1 MKAANDVK
9 LNSVK
14 LSVVVASLSSPAAL
28 ENCLESIFANDPL
41 LLHGVEIIA
50 SDCCLKEKT
59 AAYADKYP
67 AVKFIHFPAKTPLP
81 ILLGA
86 AIARSKGE
94 IITITDSSC
103 LVAGDWVS
111 SILLAHE
118 AASPVIG
125 GSVEMSGKGNLT
137 TWAAY
142 FCDYARFLPA
152 APPGIVKV
160 VPGNNL
166 SIKRRFLNE
175 KTGFDGIEF
184 WKTEWCGQLQAN
196 GTGLISEPEIRVRSE
211 KDYRLRTFLGGRFH
225 KGRCFAGRR
234 AVHRSISN
242 RFQYAA
248 GSFLL
253 PFVFLFRTLAPVF
266 GKKRF
271 LIKLSLSLP
280 IIVAAVIIW
289 SAGEAIGYLAGAG
302 KSCGRAD

>member
-1 MKAANDVK
+1 MKAAQDVK
-9 LNSVK
+9 LDFVK

-28 ENCLESIFANDPL
+28 ENCLESIFANDL
-41 LLHGVEIIA
+41 LMQGVEIIA
-50 SDCCLKEKT
+50 ADCCLKEKT

-67 AVKFIHFPAKTPLP
+67 AVNFIHFPAKTPLP

-111 SILLAHE
+111 SILRAHE
-118 AASPVIG
+118 ADSPVIG
-125 GSVEMSGKGNLT
+125 GSVEMSGNDNLT
-137 TWAAY
+137 NWAAY
-142 FCDYARFLPA
+142 FCDYAQFLPS
-152 APPGIVKV
+152 APRGVVKV

-166 SIKRRFLNE
+166 SIKRRFLNR
-175 KTGFDGIEF
+175 KTGFDGLEF
-184 WKTEWCGQLQAN
+184 WKTEWCGSLQAN
-196 GTGLISEPEIRVRSE
+196 GTGLISEPEIRVRSK
-211 KDYRLRTFLGGRFH
+211 KDYRLRTFLAGRFH

-234 AVHRSISN
+234 AMRRSILI
-242 RFQYAA
+242 RLLYAG

-253 PFVFLFRTLAPVF
+253 PFVFLFRTLVPVF

-280 IIVAAVIIW
+280 IIVAAVITW

>member
-1 MKAANDVK
+1 MKAAEDVK
-9 LNSVK
+9 LDFVK
-14 LSVVVASLSSPAAL
+14 LSIVIASLHSPAAL
-28 ENCLESIFANDPL
+28 ENCLESIFANDF
-41 LLHGVEIIA
+41 LLHEIEIIA
-50 SDCCLKEKT
+50 VDCCLKEKT
-59 AAYADKYP
+59 AVCADQYP
-67 AVKFIHFPAKTPLP
+67 AVNFIHFPVKTPLP

-111 SILLAHE
+111 SILRAHE
-118 AASPVIG
+118 ADSPVIG
-125 GSVEMSGKGNLT
+125 GSVEMSGNGNLT
-137 TWAAY
+137 NWAAY
-142 FCDYARFLPA
+142 FCDYAQFLPS
-152 APPGIVKV
+152 APRDVVRV

-166 SIKRRFLNE
+166 SIKRRFLNQ

-184 WKTEWCGQLQAN
+184 WKTEWCGNLQAN
-196 GTGLISEPEIRVRSE
+196 GISLISEPEIRVRWE
-211 KDYRLRTFLGGRFH
+211 KDYRFGTFIAGRFH

-234 AVHRSISN
+234 AAHCSILT
-242 RFQYAA
+242 RLFYAA

-271 LIKLSLSLP
+271 LIKLLLSLP
-280 IIVAAVIIW
+280 IIVAAVITW
-289 SAGEAIGYLAGAG
+289 SAGEAIGYIAGAG